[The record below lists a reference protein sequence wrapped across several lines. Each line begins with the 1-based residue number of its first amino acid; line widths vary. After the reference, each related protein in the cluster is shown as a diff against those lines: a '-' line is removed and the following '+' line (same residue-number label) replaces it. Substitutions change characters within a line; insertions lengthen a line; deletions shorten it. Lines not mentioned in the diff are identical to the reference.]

1 MGENRKGA
9 TLGYLG
15 VLSLR
20 VGCRTAKLWPFC
32 GINRQNRTKK
42 ARNAKK
48 AKNVAF
54 AWVVGL

>member
-1 MGENRKGA
+1 MVVSA
-9 TLGYLG
+9 
-15 VLSLR
+15 VC